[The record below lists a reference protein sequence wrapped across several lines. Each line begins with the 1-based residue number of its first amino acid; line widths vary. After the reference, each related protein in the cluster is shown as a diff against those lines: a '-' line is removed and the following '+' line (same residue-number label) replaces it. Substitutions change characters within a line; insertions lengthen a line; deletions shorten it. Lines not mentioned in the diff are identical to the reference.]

1 MIIAYLRNISALL
14 SEVREGDII
23 LHIKEEREIA
33 KQISAFDQNY
43 SEKHFHQHV
52 SLNHHYH

>member
-23 LHIKEEREIA
+23 LHVKAEREIA
-33 KQISAFDQNY
+33 KQIFAFDQNY
-43 SEKHFHQHV
+43 SE
-52 SLNHHYH
+52 